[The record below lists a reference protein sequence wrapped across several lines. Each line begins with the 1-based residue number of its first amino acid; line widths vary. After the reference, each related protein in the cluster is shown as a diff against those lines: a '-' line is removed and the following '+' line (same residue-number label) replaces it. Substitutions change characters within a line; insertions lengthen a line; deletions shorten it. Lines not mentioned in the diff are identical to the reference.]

1 MVVGGTVIV
10 RAVLTVVLGL
20 MTSSGGWAQTST
32 GKKDAGRGAEVEE
45 MTVTARKRQENVQ
58 EIPVSVSAI
67 GSTAIEEK
75 GLTNVV
81 SLTETVPNLHV
92 QTSSQGNSGLVIAMR
107 GTSQS
112 NPNLG
117 PNPTVGL
124 YVDGVYIAKI
134 QAANLDLD
142 DLERVEVLR
151 GPQGTLFGRNTAG
164 GAVAL
169 ITRKPTEA
177 RAITAGTEVGNY
189 DAFKGRVTLN
199 VPLIGKQGAVRSD
212 AVGTLSFRET
222 AVYRSHDGYMRN
234 TGTGGAKLKDLSRV
248 SNMTALRWVPRRDL
262 TLDYT
267 FAYHRFRE
275 APYETLV
282 TYVYPGSPVS
292 GGNQTLDL
300 RPYIRKNRV
309 DTMAI
314 NAVVLNDGA
323 LTRSKDDGNERMH
336 SITGEW
342 DVRELGPF
350 GRAILKS
357 ISAYR
362 AWNLDQAGDYDGS
375 PLPVYS
381 ISNYQNLEHWSEELQ
396 WLGSAPRVQCVLGFY
411 YYGEHSTKRGQ
422 QVTFSGNTYH
432 LNTAKN
438 SSYAP
443 FGQLTWTP
451 PIMDDRLS
459 LTAGLRYTR
468 ENLHTRRTFRDLRN
482 GANSFDL
489 SSGRGFGGADALTPL
504 VDMAYQWTD
513 KMMSYVRVSKGYQSG
528 VINASAGSPGAFT
541 ATKPETIWSYEA
553 GVKSQWWEDRLRFN
567 ADVFY
572 SDYSDQ
578 QVSTFRANP
587 AGGVSST
594 IENAGKSRYYGG
606 EVEVAAIPLRGV
618 TLSGNYSYLK
628 ARYTQFLSQRIDPM
642 TGKPVLD
649 ENGKPVV
656 DDVSN
661 QQRVNYAPEHSV
673 SVGLTYT
680 AAPCRRG
687 TLSAHVDTFWQESM
701 YLGGQSPFASA
712 VLGAWSYALVNGRVQ
727 FADIPLQEGHLD
739 VAVFG
744 RNLFDRK
751 YRIDGKDFG
760 AGLGYMV
767 NTYGDPRTFGL
778 GVTYRFAAS

>member
-1 MVVGGTVIV
+1 
-10 RAVLTVVLGL
+10 
-20 MTSSGGWAQTST
+20 MTSSGGWAQTSK
-32 GKKDAGRGAEVEE
+32 GKRDAGWGAEIEE
-45 MTVTARKRQENVQ
+45 ITVTARKREENVQ

-67 GSTAIEEK
+67 TSAAIAEK
-75 GLTNVV
+75 GLANVV
-81 SLTETVPNLHV
+81 NLTETVPNLHV
-92 QTSSQGNSGLVIAMR
+92 QTSNQGNSGLVIAMR
-107 GTSQS
+107 GTNQS

-124 YVDGVYIAKI
+124 YVDGAYIAKI
-134 QAANLDLD
+134 QGANLDLD
-142 DLERVEVLR
+142 DLDRIEVLR

-169 ITRKPTEA
+169 ITKKPTEE

-199 VPLIGKQGAVRSD
+199 VPLIGKNGFFQSD
-212 AVGTLSFRET
+212 ALGTLSLRGT
-222 AVYRSHDGYMRN
+222 AVYRSHDGYMHN
-234 TGTGGAKLKDLSRV
+234 TGAGGAKLKDLSRV
-248 SNMTALRWVPRRDL
+248 FNMTALRWAPRHDL
-262 TLDYT
+262 TLDY
-267 FAYHRFRE
+267 ALEYHRFRE

-292 GGNQTLDL
+292 GKIPSLDL
-300 RPYIRKNRV
+300 RPYIHKNRV

-314 NAVVLNDGA
+314 NAVILNDGTQ
-323 LTRSKDDGNERMH
+323 TRNKDDGNERMH
-336 SITGEW
+336 SLTGEW
-342 DVRELGPF
+342 DVGELGPL
-350 GRAILKS
+350 GRVSLKS

-375 PLPVYS
+375 PLPIYS
-381 ISNYQNLEHWSEELQ
+381 ISNYQNLAHWSEELQ
-396 WLGSAPRVQCVLGFY
+396 WLGSAPRVQYVLGVY

-422 QVTFSGNTYH
+422 QVTFSGNSYH
-432 LNTAKN
+432 LNTSKN

-451 PIMDDRLS
+451 PILHDKLS
-459 LTAGLRYTR
+459 LTGGLRYTR
-468 ENLHTRRTFRDLRN
+468 ENLHTRRTFRNLTN
-482 GANSFDL
+482 SAGSFDL
-489 SSGRGFGGADALTPL
+489 SLGQGFGGPDALTPL
-504 VDMAYQWTD
+504 GDIAYQWTD
-513 KMMSYVRVSKGYQSG
+513 KVMSYVRVSKGYQSG

-541 ATKPETIWSYEA
+541 ATKPETIWSYEV
-553 GVKSQWWEDRLRFN
+553 GVKSQWWENRLRFN

-587 AGGVSST
+587 SGGVSST
-594 IENAGKSRYYGG
+594 IENAGKSRYYGS
-606 EVEVAAIPLRGV
+606 EVEVAANPLRGV
-618 TLSGNYSYLK
+618 TVTGNYSYLN
-628 ARYTQFLSQRIDPM
+628 ARYTQFLSQRIDPV

-649 ENGKPVV
+649 ESGKPIL

-661 QQRVNYAPEHSV
+661 QQQVNYAPEHTF

-680 AAPCRRG
+680 APPGRAG
-687 TLSAHVDTFWQESM
+687 TFSAHLDTFWQDAM
-701 YLGGQSPFASA
+701 HLGGQSPFADA
-712 VLGAWSYALVNGRVQ
+712 VLGSWSYALVNGRVQ
-727 FADIPLQEGHLD
+727 FASIPLQKGDLD
-739 VAVFG
+739 VALFG

-778 GVTYRFAAS
+778 GVTYHFAAS